1 MAVLITGGA
10 GYIGTTIAHTLTDAG
25 VPTVILDDLS
35 TGTNPSPANTP
46 SYDGDLADTALLD
59 EIFTSHRIDTVI
71 HCAARISVP
80 ESLNDPLRYYDTNVA
95 KSITLLQAMRRHHV
109 ERIVF
114 SSSAAVYGDATGHL
128 PETTPRAPAT
138 PYARSKAMLED
149 VLHDAA
155 TAGALRAIVLRYF
168 NPVGADLL
176 MRVGRSAHAP
186 KHALQHLLDACWN
199 DEVFTIAGDDWD
211 THDGT
216 PLRDFVDVTDLAHA
230 HRHAV
235 ERFETITTPEQPYQ
249 VFNIGTGTG
258 TTIGELAAATADAL
272 NQPLHTRIGPR
283 RTGDITGAAAT
294 TTKAEHELVWTAT
307 ELLTDSIRRAAD
319 WAELQHLRSTPT
331 RDLPRP
337 RPAGHAPQ
345 EGTAFTTTFM
355 HT

>member
-1 MAVLITGGA
+1 
-10 GYIGTTIAHTLTDAG
+10 
-25 VPTVILDDLS
+25 
-35 TGTNPSPANTP
+35 
-46 SYDGDLADTALLD
+46 
-59 EIFTSHRIDTVI
+59 
-71 HCAARISVP
+71 
-80 ESLNDPLRYYDTNVA
+80 LRYYDTNVA

-186 KHALQHLLDACWN
+186 KPALQHLLDACWN

-258 TTIGELAAATADAL
+258 TTIGSSPPRQPTPSISRCTPGSDPGGPATSPA
-272 NQPLHTRIGPR
+272 PPPPPR
-283 RTGDITGAAAT
+283 RPNTNWYGPPQSYSPTASAAPPTGPNYNTY
-294 TTKAEHELVWTAT
+294 E
-307 ELLTDSIRRAAD
+307 
-319 WAELQHLRSTPT
+319 
-331 RDLPRP
+331 
-337 RPAGHAPQ
+337 AP
-345 EGTAFTTTFM
+345 